1 MLLKIFLKKII
12 LIILIIYNLFFVI
25 GAILSP
31 VLSHLGLYNLAAK
44 ITFLFVG
51 SCHQNPLRSFYLF
64 GYPFALCARCFGVYL
79 SCTTSSIFL
88 LMNKFHLNKFL
99 FLFLIA
105 FTIFDITLNTI
116 FSIDTGNILRFF
128 AGISIGL
135 IITTITQYLL
145 EKGENI

>member
-1 MLLKIFLKKII
+1 MKRNFIIKII
-12 LIILIIYNLFFVI
+12 LFFLFIYSLFFMT

-31 VLSHLGLYNLAAK
+31 ILSHFELYNLSAK

-79 SCTTSSIFL
+79 SCTISSIFL

-99 FLFLIA
+99 FLFLISFA
-105 FTIFDITLNTI
+105 IFDITLNTI
-116 FSIDTGNILRFF
+116 FSIDTGNILRFL

-135 IITTITQYLL
+135 IITTIIQYLL